1 MRKPSIAYLAGGNW
15 LFFIAL
21 LQAAPN
27 TNYSSA
33 ILTIPYV
40 PTRQDVV
47 SDSLW
52 LANVGKDDVIYD
64 LGSGDGRIVI
74 ASVRDRGARKAIG
87 IEIDPKRVAE
97 SREKARESGVSKRAG
112 FIQGDLFTNDFSRA
126 SVVFL
131 YLGHE
136 ANLDLRSKLVRTLK
150 PGARIVSHQFGMGE
164 WPPDKK
170 LDVRTPYLG
179 MVGMQLM
186 LFATWPLRRVR
197 TLSRWTGSM
206 GNGPPRLPACGAEKC
221 PGRRAGWTSS

>member
-1 MRKPSIAYLAGGNW
+1 MRKPSIAHLAGAVC
-15 LFFIAL
+15 LFSAL

-97 SREKARESGVSKRAG
+97 SREKARESGV
-112 FIQGDLFTNDFSRA
+112 
-126 SVVFL
+126 
-131 YLGHE
+131 
-136 ANLDLRSKLVRTLK
+136 
-150 PGARIVSHQFGMGE
+150 
-164 WPPDKK
+164 
-170 LDVRTPYLG
+170 
-179 MVGMQLM
+179 
-186 LFATWPLRRVR
+186 
-197 TLSRWTGSM
+197 
-206 GNGPPRLPACGAEKC
+206 
-221 PGRRAGWTSS
+221 